1 MKYAGL
7 EGRPARVVQSAI
19 IRNSADILPASV
31 PAQVQSSKLFSV
43 ALKLAKAGLPIF
55 FCAADKRPT
64 CPHGFKD
71 AICDLTALQ
80 TLWRKHPGPLVGV
93 PTGFVSGIFVIDIDG
108 AKHGSA
114 EEWLERHAPYLPDT
128 RHHRTQSGGLHLLF
142 KHRGLSCSVSKL
154 ARGVDTRGDGGYIIW
169 WPATLDADH
178 YRAPLANL
186 PEWMVEKLAPP
197 PPTQSITTIERPEC
211 EGPPD
216 TRLKGIIEAVVLA
229 RKGKRNQLTF
239 WGACKIR
246 SMLVKGELDAADG
259 ASAYA
264 ALIQASRNTGLSERE
279 ITRTIA
285 SALRAS

>member
-7 EGRPARVVQSAI
+7 GSRPARIVQSAI
-19 IRNSADILPASV
+19 TRNTADILPASV
-31 PAQVQSSKLFSV
+31 SAQAPSSKQFSA
-43 ALKLAKAGLPIF
+43 ALQLAKAGLPVF
-55 FCAADKRPT
+55 FCASNKRPT

-71 AICDLTALQ
+71 ATSDLTALQ
-80 TLWRKHPGPLVGV
+80 ALWRKHPGLLVGV
-93 PTGFVSGIFVIDIDG
+93 PTGSVSDIFVIDIDG
-108 AKHGSA
+108 AKHESA
-114 EEWLERHAPYLPDT
+114 EDWLERHAPYLPDT

-211 EGPPD
+211 EAPPD
-216 TRLKGIIEAVVLA
+216 TRLKGIIETVVLA

-239 WGACKIR
+239 WGACTIR
-246 SMLVKGELDAADG
+246 SMLVKGELDAAEG